1 MPKMETIAD
10 YKEKYRQL
18 TSMLEREQFLLET
31 REKYKDFASPAMKKF
46 LNNRIKEFNDEVA
59 RTNYYASLS
68 FRELRRVFDSF
79 TTVPEMRQFILD
91 IKGIYGDSRNYELRK
106 LLNRCV
112 KKHNTLL
119 EESGIFEDS
128 QEGYDVMHEGYPEYM
143 EHEEYA
149 QNDQLLQKEHHA
161 EVEKFPAFV
170 NDAEEFLKNAD
181 YLGPAGGA
189 PNSPVGAAHADYVQ
203 QAAKAVQAAHAENP
217 EFFGINDEGPPLRR

>member
-10 YKEKYRQL
+10 YKEKYRSL

-68 FRELRRVFDSF
+68 FRALRRVFDSF
-79 TTVPEMRQFILD
+79 TTVPEMKQFIMD
-91 IKGIYGDSRNYELRK
+91 IKGIYGDSKNYELRK

-128 QEGYDVMHEGYPEYM
+128 QEDYGDM
-143 EHEEYA
+143 HEEYPEHMQYMDNEDFE
-149 QNDQLLQKEHHA
+149 QNDLLMQKEHYA

-181 YLGPAGGA
+181 YLGPAGGSNNA
-189 PNSPVGAAHADYVQ
+189 VQSAHTDYVQ
-203 QAAKAVQAAHAENP
+203 QAAQAVKAAHAANSEHN
-217 EFFGINDEGPPLRR
+217 RK